1 MIRFVHGALREKFEN
16 FIIVE
21 AGGIGYGIHVP
32 ATALSALPGI
42 SEEVMIYTYFRVN
55 SQDGSMDL
63 FGFLTPED
71 REMFTMLLSVNGV
84 GPKAAMGVLS
94 VISPDD
100 LRMAIV
106 TSDAKAIS
114 RAPGV
119 GSKTAQRIVLEL
131 KDKLDAQA
139 VFNTAL
145 EHGSTGNDACTPV
158 LKNTAKDAVDALIAL
173 GYTAMEANRAVQKVA
188 ITEDMTVNQILKA
201 SLKNLN
207 TLG

>member
-1 MIRFVHGALREKFEN
+1 MIRFVHGALREKSEN

-94 VISPDD
+94 VISPND

-145 EHGSTGNDACTPV
+145 EHGSTGNDAGMPV

>member
-1 MIRFVHGALREKFEN
+1 MIRFVHGALREKSES

-94 VISPDD
+94 VISPND

-145 EHGSTGNDACTPV
+145 EHGSTGNDAGMPV

>member
-1 MIRFVHGALREKFEN
+1 MIRFVHGALREKSEN

-145 EHGSTGNDACTPV
+145 EHGSTGTDAGTPV

>member
-1 MIRFVHGALREKFEN
+1 MIRFVHGALREKSEN

-94 VISPDD
+94 
-100 LRMAIV
+100 MAIV

-145 EHGSTGNDACTPV
+145 EHGSTGNDAGTPV